1 MTSDNARN
9 SVAPP
14 NLPMHHPTEPVPALH
29 LTTSHKLN
37 YPMQQDPS
45 FPQYQRYINILRS
58 LTQYPLVLKN
68 LPPLHLSSLL
78 CLHTILHGH
87 HPILHDHPPQLHT
100 IMTRHYYHSI
110 WPSTTST
117 ITSVLSTSYYHSAT
131 TQAQVIAY
139 TQHLRQKPTATI
151 LTNQWKNSKVW
162 VLELYE

>member
-1 MTSDNARN
+1 LAARQRRWLLDCFGAPELRLSKPLECVYCMMTSDNARN

-29 LTTSHKLN
+29 LTTSHNLN

-110 WPSTTST
+110 
-117 ITSVLSTSYYHSAT
+117 
-131 TQAQVIAY
+131 
-139 TQHLRQKPTATI
+139 
-151 LTNQWKNSKVW
+151 
-162 VLELYE
+162 